1 MLPDGGMR
9 RAKNRTVKMSITV
22 PLNIFNDLER
32 TLSYTQ
38 SRSKFISSAIDE
50 KLNGS
55 EGFSVDEAST
65 KQLMAAILQRD
76 DIDATLKALLL
87 HILSK

>member
-1 MLPDGGMR
+1 MR
-9 RAKNRTVKMSITV
+9 RAANPTRKISITI
-22 PLNIFNDLER
+22 PNRLYQELDR

-38 SRSKFISSAIDE
+38 SRSKFISTAIDE

-55 EGFSVDEAST
+55 EGFTVDEAT
-65 KQLMAAILQRD
+65 TRQLMFAVKERND
-76 DIDATLKALLL
+76 VDPTLKALLL

>member
-1 MLPDGGMR
+1 MR
-9 RAKNRTVKMSITV
+9 RSANPTRKISITI
-22 PLNIFNDLER
+22 PDRLYQELDR
-32 TLSYTQ
+32 TLSYSQ
-38 SRSKFISSAIDE
+38 SRSRFISSAIDE

>member
-1 MLPDGGMR
+1 
-9 RAKNRTVKMSITV
+9 
-22 PLNIFNDLER
+22 
-32 TLSYTQ
+32 
-38 SRSKFISSAIDE
+38 
-50 KLNGS
+50 LNGS

>member
-1 MLPDGGMR
+1 MR

-22 PLNIFNDLER
+22 PLNIFNELER
-32 TLSYTQ
+32 TLSYDQ
-38 SRSKFISSAIDE
+38 SRSKFISSAIDL

-55 EGFSVDEAST
+55 EGFTVAEAT
-65 KQLMAAILQRD
+65 IRQLMAALHGRD
-76 DIDATLKALLL
+76 DCDPTLKALLL

>member
-1 MLPDGGMR
+1 MR

-55 EGFSVDEAST
+55 EGFSVEESTT
-65 KQLMAAILQRD
+65 KQLMAALLNRND
-76 DIDATLKALLL
+76 VDPKLKALLL

>member
-1 MLPDGGMR
+1 MLPDGGRRMR
-9 RAKNRTVKMSITV
+9 RAKNRTVKMSM
-22 PLNIFNDLER
+22 
-32 TLSYTQ
+32 
-38 SRSKFISSAIDE
+38 
-50 KLNGS
+50 NGS

>member
-1 MLPDGGMR
+1 MR

-55 EGFSVDEAST
+55 EGFSVEESTT
-65 KQLMAAILQRD
+65 KQLMAALLNRND
-76 DIDATLKALLL
+76 VDPTLKALLL

>member
-1 MLPDGGMR
+1 MEDYSMR
-9 RAKNRTVKMSITV
+9 RSANRTVKMSITV
-22 PLNIFNDLER
+22 PLNIFNELER

-38 SRSKFISSAIDE
+38 SRSKFISSAIDQ

-55 EGFSVDEAST
+55 EGFSVEESTT
-65 KQLMAAILQRD
+65 KQLMAALLNIND
-76 DIDATLKALLL
+76 VDPTLKALLL

>member
-1 MLPDGGMR
+1 MR

-22 PLNIFNDLER
+22 PLNIFNELER
-32 TLSYTQ
+32 TLSYEQ

-55 EGFSVDEAST
+55 EGFTVEEATT
-65 KQLMAAILQRD
+65 KQLMAALMARD
-76 DIDATLKALLL
+76 DLDNTLYVIIKS
-87 HILSK
+87 IL

>member
-1 MLPDGGMR
+1 
-9 RAKNRTVKMSITV
+9 MSITV

-55 EGFSVDEAST
+55 EGFSVEESTT
-65 KQLMAAILQRD
+65 KQLMAALLNRND
-76 DIDATLKALLL
+76 VDPTLKALLL